1 MKNRTAYLGVLT
13 GLALILGYL
22 ESLIPIIA
30 GIPGIKLG
38 LANLVVILAIYEL
51 GYKEAFLLSVTRIFL
66 SGFLFGNLAMI
77 LYSLAG
83 GMLSLGIMEA
93 AKKNGRFSVCGI
105 SIFGGVFHNIGQLAM
120 AAVLVENTAVFHYFP
135 VLCISGVVMG
145 FLVGFLAVEVQ
156 RRIRWRG
163 GEK

>member
-83 GMLSLGIMEA
+83 GMLSLSIMEA
-93 AKKNGRFSVCGI
+93 AKKSGRFSVCGI